1 MEAARH
7 PAVRNMSDAK
17 RTVDWR
23 AWFATEE
30 ANLTINRLKTTQQIR
45 PPDVAD
51 LGQDTIHE
59 LTSIKRPEKQKL
71 NESELH
77 EYLGSLTLQDLQSH
91 VSAHASVLESAQAE
105 WHQKRNTG
113 WRKSRT
119 GAQDFAVTFDQFLKS
134 FSGIVEI
141 AKMADECYGGAATTI
156 MSLFYATVKIKAD
169 NDEAILSAMQT
180 LADRLPDAKIYGQ
193 IYADHI
199 LAMKLAEAYRDVLI
213 FAKTAT
219 AYFQGRGISR
229 TLTSIRN
236 PVKFPDMSESLARD
250 FTGIRIRAEALLS
263 QRVAYLAVQNMELL
277 RQVKLLTDGQN
288 NDRVRRMQKLLD
300 RRQSDSKKVRDDRL
314 SESRHFLSLVSKQSP
329 RELSQMS
336 LQGLQWLSEYHK
348 WAKAGSSLLF
358 LHGCNHG
365 NETMPQSWLSLA
377 VVDLITHLQ
386 QEPRASRLVAYEMCS
401 PEHTITDVLKSL
413 ILQLLELQ
421 PAVLSEADDERE
433 IELRISRNQDGIR
446 ASEDFKQLPLG
457 DYSWAL
463 RRIIERCD
471 SPVHLVISRPE
482 SCQGDDLWDLIKHL
496 LALVRDSANTVK
508 ILMLVRTEL
517 WSIEE
522 RLLDIDRG
530 ILDSSQLVVS
540 RQDQPEWEDQGY

>member
-1 MEAARH
+1 
-7 PAVRNMSDAK
+7 MSDAK
-17 RTVDWR
+17 RTFDWA

-30 ANLTINRLKTTQQIR
+30 ANLTINQLKTTQQIR

-51 LGQDTIHE
+51 LGQDTIRE
-59 LTSIKRPEKQKL
+59 LGSIKRPEKQKL
-71 NESELH
+71 NESELY

-91 VSAHASVLESAQAE
+91 VSAHASVLEGAQAE

-113 WRKSRT
+113 WRRSRT
-119 GAQDFAVTFDQFLKS
+119 GAQEFAVTFDQFLKS

-169 NDEAILSAMQT
+169 NDEAILCAMQT

-199 LAMKLAEAYRDVLI
+199 LAMMLAEAYRGVLI
-213 FAKTAT
+213 FARTAT

-236 PVKFPDMSESLARD
+236 PVKFPDMSESLVRN

-263 QRVAYLAVQNMELL
+263 QRVAYLAVQNMDLL
-277 RQVKLLTDGQN
+277 RQVKL
-288 NDRVRRMQKLLD
+288 RRMQKLLD
-300 RRQSDSKKVRDDRL
+300 LRQSDSKKLRDDRL
-314 SESRHFLSLVSKQSP
+314 SESRHFLSLVSTQSP
-329 RELSQMS
+329 RELGQMS
-336 LQGLQWLSEYHK
+336 LQGLQWLSEYQK
-348 WAKAGSSLLF
+348 WAKAGSSLFF
-358 LHGCNHG
+358 LHGCNHE

-386 QEPRASRLVAYEMCS
+386 QEPRASHLVAYEMCS
-401 PEHTITDVLKSL
+401 PKHTIIDVLKSL
-413 ILQLLELQ
+413 MLQLLELQ
-421 PAVLSEADDERE
+421 PAVLGEADDERE

-446 ASEDFKQLPLG
+446 ASEDFKQVSLG

-530 ILDSSQLVVS
+530 VFDSSQLVVS
-540 RQDQPEWEDQGY
+540 RQDQPELEDQGY